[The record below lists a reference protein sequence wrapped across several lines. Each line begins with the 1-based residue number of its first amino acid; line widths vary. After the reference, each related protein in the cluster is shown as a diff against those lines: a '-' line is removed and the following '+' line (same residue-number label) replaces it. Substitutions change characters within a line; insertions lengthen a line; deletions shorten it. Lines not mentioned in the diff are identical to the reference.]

1 VADIRY
7 YDVGFID
14 EGYMD
19 DTVDTT
25 GYYLEGYMTDDYMLS
40 VSNSG
45 VVKEGEC
52 VMAVSSVKTITP
64 SKIMSTTVVM
74 TAFNTVSMTVSAI
87 KNNFAILTSS
97 SSLLATVSKIA
108 GNVITLDTIV
118 NQSLQGDITRQLNF
132 TASASFTSTNISI
145 ATKEL
150 TSNFADAFSLTA
162 SLDIIGITLQLSASM
177 TVVSSLTASGI
188 KPTRITTF
196 VNKTGPVFD
205 PIEIDNAV
213 YKFGSGGYRK
223 DVTGNEENPDR
234 GPIWDGTY
242 WRMFENNYQWTS
254 TNLTDWTRSSNNLP
268 VTVTSYIGDVEYL
281 NGEWILA
288 SGGSY
293 FVSSDST
300 ATWTEVDVDSASVQG
315 FGRPTTDTM
324 NQANVVYF
332 NSKWWIH
339 SQRGIYSKSTLSNTG
354 WSEELYYGTYSN
366 AEFFRGGLHSNGNQV
381 VYSHFTYPSGF
392 GYFNNYIRKIT
403 VNGSITNNDNALGS
417 GEQAMPAGHY
427 IRHVATAQ
435 DNNEIYYVLG
445 NTTNTS
451 FELRT
456 VGQSSAKL
464 TNSYGFHYPGRIN
477 GKYYY
482 TAIDAD
488 GQWTTYFGNSFATAT
503 LLDYPVIGVEGI
515 RYENGYYV
523 YTFNDHLVYSS
534 NGTTWTYELVDELLS
549 LNNRGITYTNTSLTN
564 WKSIDF
570 WGKFTKVNPVYNNS
584 SYPLFRIGQ
593 TEFYLYEFDGSRTAI
608 RVYDKHDN
616 NYGNY
621 SNLFDNSLITTP
633 HSNATYNNHFRI
645 IRNGNDFK
653 AYLNGALSLEATV
666 EGSLTS
672 NTITL
677 GMGQFGSSFDS
688 TVYLDEF
695 YVSTELLNDYS
706 DNTITIPT
714 TTWSNDEDAALL
726 LHFNGTFEDFV
737 EPPTTVNLSA
747 SFTLS
752 ATAIADKGL
761 VALFAT
767 LGTLTTNATST
778 RELESTQVAATTTNV
793 IGHRVKQFNAV
804 LDAHTSIVAS
814 GITVTN
820 TEFSVTAN
828 TTLITNVFLQRNVT
842 PVFESVATT
851 VTITSKIA
859 DMFVNVNT
867 TATMTINAQAISGNI
882 VVINSPAT
890 MVTVPAI
897 IARTSVLCPATTALV
912 ATPTKIQKLATNQ
925 VANATQV
932 ANAFKVAQGTSTISG
947 SMVFEFGVEVGRVG
961 DIDAIAHFSM
971 SVTGNR
977 NRTIES
983 SLNSIFASQITAFK
997 AVEVNTTLA
1006 VITAQLATG
1015 RISHILEIVYTIPS
1029 EDRIFTI
1036 HKEDRT
1042 HAIFNEDRTYKIG
1055 E

>member
-1 VADIRY
+1 MADIRY
-7 YDVGFID
+7 YDIGFID

-64 SKIMSTTVVM
+64 SKIMSTTVIM

-118 NQSLQGDITRQLNF
+118 NQSLQGDITRQLNL
-132 TASASFTSTNISI
+132 TTTASFTSTNTSI
-145 ATKEL
+145 ATKEF

-162 SLDIIGITLQLSASM
+162 SLDVIGITLQLSASM

-196 VNKTGPVFD
+196 VNNSGPVYD
-205 PIEIDNAV
+205 PISLSST

-223 DVTGNEENPDR
+223 DVTGNEETPNR

-268 VTVTSYIGDVEYL
+268 VLGASYLTDVEYV
-281 NGEWILA
+281 NGSWTLA
-288 SGGSY
+288 AGGVY
-293 FVSSDST
+293 YTSSDST
-300 ATWTEVDVDSASVQG
+300 ATWTATDVDSASVQG
-315 FGRPTTDTM
+315 FIRSTSDSMSQT
-324 NQANVVYF
+324 NVVYF

-354 WSEELYYGTYSN
+354 WTEEVYYNTFSN
-366 AEFFRGGLHSNGNQV
+366 AEFFRNGLHSNSNQIVYGN
-381 VYSHFTYPSGF
+381 FTFPSGY
-392 GYFNNYIRKIT
+392 GYFNNTIRKIT
-403 VNGSITNNDNALGS
+403 SSGNVNALGS
-417 GEQAMPAGHY
+417 GEQAMPAGHS

-477 GKYYY
+477 GKYFY
-482 TAIDAD
+482 TAVDVD

-503 LLDYPVIGVEGI
+503 ALDYPAIGTEGI

-549 LNNRGITYTNTSLTN
+549 LNNRGIAYTNTSLTN

-570 WGKFTKVNPVYNNS
+570 WGKFTKLSSYNNS
-584 SYPLFRIGQ
+584 SYPLFSIGQ

-608 RVYDKHDN
+608 RAFDKHDN

-621 SNLFDNSLITTP
+621 SNLVDNTRITNP

-677 GMGQFGSSFDS
+677 GVGYYGNVFDA
-688 TVYLDEF
+688 TVFLDEF

-706 DNTITIPT
+706 DDTITIPT

-726 LHFNGTFEDFV
+726 LHFDGTFEDFV

-747 SFTLS
+747 SFALS
-752 ATAIADKGL
+752 ATAIVDKTL

-793 IGHRVKQFNAV
+793 LGHRVKQFNAV
-804 LDAHTSIVAS
+804 LDAHTSLLAS

-828 TTLITNVFLQRNVT
+828 TALIANTAIQRNVT

-867 TATMTINAQAISGNI
+867 TATMIVDAMSISGNI
-882 VVINSPAT
+882 VTLNSPAT
-890 MVTVPAI
+890 MVTVPGI
-897 IARTSVLCPATTALV
+897 IARTSVVCPVTTALV
-912 ATPTKIQKLATNQ
+912 ATPTKIQKLASNQ
-925 VANATQV
+925 VENAIQT

-947 SMVFEFGVEVGRVG
+947 SMIFNFGVNIGRIG
-961 DIDAIAHFSM
+961 DINAYAQFNMDVVAQ
-971 SVTGNR
+971 R
-977 NRTIES
+977 NRKINLD
-983 SLNSIFASQITAFK
+983 LNSVISQQITAFK
-997 AVEVNTTLA
+997 TVQVNTILD
-1006 VITAQLATG
+1006 VITSQLTTG

>member
-1 VADIRY
+1 MADIRY

-25 GYYLEGYMTDDYMLS
+25 GYYLEGYMTGDYMLS

-108 GNVITLDTIV
+108 SNVITLDTIV

-162 SLDIIGITLQLSASM
+162 SLNVIGITLQLSASM

-196 VNKTGPVFD
+196 VNNSGPVYD

-223 DVTGNEENPDR
+223 DVSGFEGTPDR
-234 GPIWDGTY
+234 SPVWDGTV
-242 WRMFENNYQWTS
+242 WRMFEEDYQWTS
-254 TNLTDWTRSSNNLP
+254 SNLSTWTRSSSNLP
-268 VTVTSYIGDVEYL
+268 NAANTAIQTVEYI
-281 NGEWILA
+281 NGEWIISSA
-288 SGGSY
+288 GSY

-300 ATWTEVDVDSASVQG
+300 ATWSEVDVDSAYVQ
-315 FGRPTTDTM
+315 FGTHNGDTM
-324 NQANVVYF
+324 QQTDITRSH
-332 NSKWWIH
+332 SKWYVR
-339 SQRGIYSKSTLSNTG
+339 SQRGL
-354 WSEELYYGTYSN
+354 YSN
-366 AEFFRGGLHSNGNQV
+366 SNLTNSGWTQESYYAVYSNVQLFVGGLASNSNQV
-381 VYSHFTYPSGF
+381 VWANYNYPT
-392 GYFNNYIRKIT
+392 GYGNFNNQIYAKT
-403 VNGSITNNDNALGS
+403 STGTTNVIQS
-417 GEQAMPAGHY
+417 GERAIPSDY
-427 IRHVATAQ
+427 TIRQVETTQ
-435 DNNEIYYVLG
+435 DNNEIYYVIG
-445 NTTNTS
+445 NTTNTA

-456 VGQSSAKL
+456 VGVTNRLTSSYQY
-464 TNSYGFHYPGRIN
+464 TNPGRVN
-477 GKYYY
+477 SRYYY
-482 TAIDAD
+482 TQYDVD
-488 GQWTTYFGNSFATAT
+488 NQVTSYFGTSFANATA
-503 LLDYPVIGVEGI
+503 LDYPVVTGKI

-523 YTFNDHLVYSS
+523 YLFNDHLVYSS

-549 LNNRGITYTNTSLTN
+549 INDRGLAYTNTSLTN

-570 WGKFTKVNPVYNNS
+570 WGKYVKLNASNNT

-593 TEFYLYEFDGSRTAI
+593 TEFALYEFDGSRTAI
-608 RVYDKHDN
+608 RVYDTFAVN
-616 NYGNY
+616 GNGYY
-621 SNLFDNSLITTP
+621 SILFDNTRITTP
-633 HSNATYNNHFRI
+633 HSNGTYNNHIRI

-666 EGSLTS
+666 EGSIAS

-677 GMGQFGSSFDS
+677 GAVDNFTFTN

-867 TATMTINAQAISGNI
+867 TATMTINAEAISGNI

-1015 RISHILEIVYTIPS
+1015 RISHLLEIVYTIPS